1 MNPNRGQKMDN
12 EKLQQLREELNK
24 PKPKLDGYVMD
35 LFVQLCW
42 EEYVKYCKKKEEEK
56 KQDTH

>member
-1 MNPNRGQKMDN
+1 MDN